1 MTIKHLVLSGGGPAG
16 FSIYGAVS
24 NLSKENFWNLKN
36 IENIYGTSIGSF
48 VGVVLLLGYEWN
60 VLDDYFMKRPWNEV
74 VNIEP
79 VMFIDAYKSKGI
91 LDKSYIKECIKYLF
105 TAKNLNEDITL
116 KELYEFSNINLYLY
130 TTEINNDIMEKI
142 ELSHHNHPE
151 LSVIAALSMSMAFP
165 FIFQPICNNNKC
177 YIDGGL
183 LNNFPLNDCI
193 TKHKCKE
200 DEILSFK
207 IEWILEDNS
216 SNKNIIDEE
225 SNIIDFLISLLQK
238 MKNKID
244 TIEKQ
249 IEIKNT
255 VISKITYSNDFSIWS
270 KALNEENFRKELIN
284 IGIEESKQ
292 FLKNL

>member
-1 MTIKHLVLSGGGPAG
+1 MTIKNLVLSGGGPAG

-24 NLSKENFWNLKN
+24 NLSKESYWNLKN

-48 VGVVLLLGYEWN
+48 IGVVLLLDYEWD

-79 VMFIDAYKSKGI
+79 VMFIEAYKSKGI
-91 LDKSYIKECIKYLF
+91 LDKNCIKECIKYLF

-116 KELYEFSNINLYLY
+116 KELFEFSNINLYLY
-130 TTEINNDIMEKI
+130 TTEINNDIMEKV
-142 ELSHHNHPE
+142 ELSHHNYPN
-151 LSVIAALSMSMAFP
+151 LSVITALSMSMAFP
-165 FIFQPICNNNKC
+165 FIFQPICNNSKC
-177 YIDGGL
+177 YIDGGV

-193 TKHKCKE
+193 KTHKCKE
-200 DEILSFK
+200 DETLSFK
-207 IEWILEDNS
+207 IKWILEDN
-216 SNKNIIDEE
+216 KNIIYEE

-255 VISKITYSNDFSIWS
+255 VISKIVYSNNFSIWS
-270 KALNEENFRKELIN
+270 KALNEESFRKELIN
-284 IGIEESKQ
+284 IGIEGAKL

>member
-1 MTIKHLVLSGGGPAG
+1 MTIKNLVLSGGGPAG

-24 NLSKENFWNLKN
+24 NLSKENYWNLKN

-48 VGVVLLLGYEWN
+48 VGVVLLLGYDWDT
-60 VLDDYFMKRPWNEV
+60 LDDYFTKRPWNEV
-74 VNIEP
+74 VKIEP

-105 TAKNLNEDITL
+105 TAKNLNEEITL

-130 TTEINNDIMEKI
+130 TTELNNDIMEKI
-142 ELSHHNHPE
+142 ELSHHNYPDLE
-151 LSVIAALSMSMAFP
+151 VITALSMSMAFP
-165 FIFQPICNNNKC
+165 FIFQPICNDNKC

-193 TKHKCKE
+193 QNHKCKE
-200 DEILSFK
+200 DETLCFK
-207 IEWILEDNS
+207 IKWILEEKIN
-216 SNKNIIDEE
+216 NKSIIDEE

-244 TIEKQ
+244 TIEEKL
-249 IEIKNT
+249 EIKNT
-255 VISKITYSNDFSIWS
+255 VISEIFYSNDFSIWS
-270 KALNEENFRKELIN
+270 KALNEESFRKQLIN
-284 IGIEESKQ
+284 IGIEGSKK
-292 FLKNL
+292 FLENL